1 MRNRAPQF
9 LRSVPVQDP
18 PDPDDGAPLSV
29 EPDEGP
35 IPAMI
40 PDDPEYARVVE
51 PMDWHARRIGAQT
64 HSRSV

>member
-9 LRSVPVQDP
+9 LHSVPVQDP
-18 PDPDDGAPLSV
+18 QDPDDGAPLPV

-40 PDDPEYARVVE
+40 PDDPEYDRVVE
-51 PMDWHARRIGAQT
+51 PMD
-64 HSRSV
+64 